1 MLRALPTEV
10 QRHAFFL
17 CWTRKE
23 AYIKAKGECARN
35 LLESRRVN
43 WAVFTMTA
51 TFNQFGIFDTGN
63 LPFKGAN

>member
-1 MLRALPTEV
+1 MLRALPTDV
-10 QRHAFFL
+10 QRHAFFSVGL
-17 CWTRKE
+17 ARKV
-23 AYIKAKGECARN
+23 YIKAKGECARN

-63 LPFKGAN
+63 LPLMGAN